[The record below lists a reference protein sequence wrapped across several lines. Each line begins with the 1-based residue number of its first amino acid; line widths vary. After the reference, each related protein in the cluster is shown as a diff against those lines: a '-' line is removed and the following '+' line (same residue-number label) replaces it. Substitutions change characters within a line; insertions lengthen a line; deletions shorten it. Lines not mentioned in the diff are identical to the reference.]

1 MENRPPDDHPDEEH
15 PSSQQQS
22 QVPYGYGQ
30 PPYGQQ
36 QPPYGQQPYGQP
48 PYGQPP
54 YGQPPYGQPPYGQ
67 QPYGQPPP
75 YGPYIQPR
83 PQQATVSV
91 LTGVLL
97 IVMCVVLLCVG
108 ASGIFSGMFA
118 PAIGNLFSNIVE
130 ELESDPEFSRGFDDA
145 FNVSTEQFEQFTSL
159 SGLFTLSGLL
169 SLVLGVAALIV
180 AVGIFTSKP
189 WAYMATIIVLGAYIA
204 LQIIELLVLGIFGF
218 DILGIILSV
227 FAAVCLVLFLTS
239 NEVKQQFGKLGDPYA
254 KRKTGEY

>member
-1 MENRPPDDHPDEEH
+1 MENRPPDDHPEEEH
-15 PSSQQQS
+15 SSSPQQPS

-30 PPYGQQ
+30 PPQP
-36 QPPYGQQPYGQP
+36 PPYGQQ
-48 PYGQPP
+48 
-54 YGQPPYGQPPYGQ
+54 PYGQPPYGQ

-75 YGPYIQPR
+75 YGQQPYGQSPYGQQPYGPYMQPR

-97 IVMCVVLLCVG
+97 IVMCIVLLCVG

-118 PAIGNLFSNIVE
+118 PAIGNIFSNIVE
-130 ELESDPEFSRGFDDA
+130 ELESDPEFSNEFDSA
-145 FNVSTEQFEQFTSL
+145 FGASTEQFEQFSSM

-180 AVGIFTSKP
+180 AVGVFTSKP
-189 WAYMATIIVLGAYIA
+189 WAYMGAIIVLGAYIA
-204 LQIIELLVLGIFGF
+204 LQIIELVILGIFGF
-218 DILGIILSV
+218 DILGIILSIL
-227 FAAVCLVLFLTS
+227 AGICLVLFLTN

-254 KRKTGEY
+254 KPKVGGY